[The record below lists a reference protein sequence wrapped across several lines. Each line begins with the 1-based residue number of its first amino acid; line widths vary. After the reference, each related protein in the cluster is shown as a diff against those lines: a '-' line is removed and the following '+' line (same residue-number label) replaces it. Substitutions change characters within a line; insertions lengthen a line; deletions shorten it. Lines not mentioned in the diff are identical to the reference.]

1 MLITPRAFREQV
13 KKHGGEDAGPG
24 ADASAAIQH
33 LLGHGVAAWLTA
45 QRPHPRIHPTGE
57 SPEFQVCTPMDQI
70 SIKTPNP
77 ECRLSRVSGLCNHG
91 NKYLKRHQTLNVV
104 CPEFQVCTTM
114 DQISI
119 KIPNPKSRL
128 YWCFIEFTDWRYS

>member
-1 MLITPRAFREQV
+1 MPIVKFQLVVLITPRAFREQV

-33 LLGHGVAAWLTA
+33 LLGHGVAARLTA

-57 SPEFQVCTPMDQI
+57 SPEFQVC
-70 SIKTPNP
+70 K
-77 ECRLSRVSGLCNHG
+77 
-91 NKYLKRHQTLNVV
+91 
-104 CPEFQVCTTM
+104 TTM

-119 KIPNPKSRL
+119 KTTNPKCRL
-128 YWCFIEFTDWRYS
+128 YRVSGLYNHGPNIYKDTKP